1 VRGYRC
7 RSDLTFLAGSEH
19 VLHARGPIARSTPAL
34 VPTYAV
40 PLTSSAIGNAMADSP
55 AKAYQPQL
63 PQGTLSLGMTCMKR
77 STTPPPPT
85 PPHPSQDSKM
95 VHTPL
100 LVELKIAPSDTRT
113 LSTWPSPWEA
123 STSTGQGEDNDIVH
137 VIGRHRRQAPRSL
150 LKQRRLRQHTAMTTR
165 RSKS

>member
-1 VRGYRC
+1 MQKRLDISCWQRACAARTWADRKKHPRSCAHVC
-7 RSDLTFLAGSEH
+7 RAVDVQCHWERDGGLSCKGISTATS
-19 VLHARGPIARSTPAL
+19 ARH
-34 VPTYAV
+34 
-40 PLTSSAIGNAMADSP
+40 
-55 AKAYQPQL
+55 
-63 PQGTLSLGMTCMKR
+63 SLIRRMTCMKR